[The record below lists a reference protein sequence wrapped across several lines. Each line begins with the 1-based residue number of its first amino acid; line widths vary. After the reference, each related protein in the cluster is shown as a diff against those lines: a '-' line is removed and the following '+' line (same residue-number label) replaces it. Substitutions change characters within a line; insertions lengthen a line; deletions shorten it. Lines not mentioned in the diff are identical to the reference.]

1 MSLWGG
7 SGLAREFKTGRSEL
21 SFEITIF
28 MKSRLKLFVSIGFV
42 GVLTGCNLGAAP
54 VGVAK
59 RLIDHYKMEK
69 IPVEGAWFHVTY
81 GSADKIAAEALP
93 PRYGSSRVA
102 GTAIYALA
110 TREDFS
116 AMHRLKTDEVWHFYA
131 GDPLELLL
139 LHPDGRGEVVVI
151 GPDPLAGQHPQ
162 FTVPAGVW
170 MGGRPV
176 KTTPEAYTFFGC
188 TMAPGFDYGDFEA
201 AYRDELQ
208 RDFPKWYEL
217 IGQLTRAEQAA
228 RPKTESVK
236 SAVAAATAAEVVV
249 FAPELVPAVTL
260 APGMELR
267 ELIGRVGQAR
277 TERVSVA
284 RFTLQPGKSTGESF
298 CKVGE
303 EFFLI
308 IAGRGTALVA
318 GEKKPVQMGS
328 VVVLRP
334 GVRHALTAAAD
345 AGLEFYAIT
354 APAFSPD
361 DYVPVKSG
369 N

>member
-1 MSLWGG
+1 M
-7 SGLAREFKTGRSEL
+7 
-21 SFEITIF
+21 F
-28 MKSRLKLFVSIGFV
+28 MKSGVNFFVLSGFV
-42 GVLTGCNLGAAP
+42 GLLMGVSLGAAP
-54 VGVAK
+54 MGAAK

-93 PRYGSSRVA
+93 PRYGSPRVA

-139 LHPDGRGEVVVI
+139 LYPDGRGEVVVI
-151 GPDPLAGQHPQ
+151 GPDPLVGQHPQ

-176 KTTPEAYTFFGC
+176 QSTPEAYTFFGC

-208 RDFPKWYEL
+208 RDFHQWRDL
-217 IGQLTRAEQAA
+217 IAQLTRAEQAT
-228 RPKTESVK
+228 RPKMDSGK
-236 SAVAAATAAEVVV
+236 SAAAPAIAAEAVV
-249 FAPELVPAVTL
+249 FAPENVSAVTL

-284 RFTLQPGKSTGESF
+284 RFALQPGKSTGESY

-318 GEKKPVQMGS
+318 GETKPVQVGS

>member
-1 MSLWGG
+1 MK
-7 SGLAREFKTGRSEL
+7 SGLNFFALIG
-21 SFEITIF
+21 
-28 MKSRLKLFVSIGFV
+28 SIG
-42 GVLTGCNLGAAP
+42 VLIGTGLVAAP
-54 VGVAK
+54 VGAAK
-59 RLIDHYKMEK
+59 QLIEHYKMEK

-81 GSADKIAAEALP
+81 GSLDKIAAEALP
-93 PRYGSSRVA
+93 PRYGSSRPA

-116 AMHRLKTDEVWHFYA
+116 AMHRLKTDEVWHFYT

-151 GPDPLAGQHPQ
+151 GPDPLAGQYPQ

-176 KTTPEAYTFFGC
+176 KSTPEAYAFFGC

-208 RDFPKWYEL
+208 GNYPQWREL
-217 IGQLTRAEQAA
+217 IGQLTRAEQAT
-228 RPKTESVK
+228 RPKAESVK
-236 SAVAAATAAEVVV
+236 SALATATPAEAVV
-249 FAPELVPAVTL
+249 FAPEIVPALTV
-260 APGMELR
+260 APGMQLR

-284 RFTLQPGKSTGESF
+284 RFTLQPGKSTGESY

-318 GEKKPVQMGS
+318 GEMKPVQMGS
-328 VVVLRP
+328 IVVLRP
-334 GVRHALTAAAD
+334 GVRHALMAAAD
-345 AGLEFYAIT
+345 AGLEFYAIS

>member
-1 MSLWGG
+1 
-7 SGLAREFKTGRSEL
+7 
-21 SFEITIF
+21 
-28 MKSRLKLFVSIGFV
+28 MKSALKLFVALGCV
-42 GVLTGCNLGAAP
+42 GVGTGVGLGAAP
-54 VGVAK
+54 VGAAK

-93 PRYGSSRVA
+93 PRYGSPRVA

-139 LHPDGRGEVVVI
+139 LHPDGRGEIVVI

-176 KTTPEAYTFFGC
+176 KNTPEAFTFFGC

-208 RDFPKWYEL
+208 GAFPLWRDG
-217 IGQLTRAEQAA
+217 IAQLTRAEQAT
-228 RPKTESVK
+228 RPPRVTVK
-236 SAVAAATAAEVVV
+236 ATAMAATPAAPVV
-249 FAPELVPAVTL
+249 FAPEVVPAVTV

-267 ELIGRVGQAR
+267 ELIGRVGAAR

-308 IAGRGTALVA
+308 LAGRGTALVA
-318 GEKKPVQMGS
+318 GETKPVQAGS